1 MTRPLRIEL
10 AGGVYH
16 VTSRG
21 DRRENIYFCDAD
33 RRAWLELLGKVCE
46 RFNWMCH
53 AWCQMSNHYH
63 IVVETVEGN
72 LSQGMRQL
80 NGVYTQH
87 INSAYQRV
95 GHVYQGRYK
104 GILVEKESYLLELAR
119 YVVLNPVRAGIVDD
133 PQQWSWSSYAA
144 MTGEKQA
151 PPWLQTDWI
160 LGQFDRNRGQAVMG
174 YVDFVRAGA
183 GMPSVWERLR
193 GQVYLGSDAFLQR
206 IQALSDKTS
215 LAEIPRTQRRP
226 LAQPLTYYR
235 ESIAD
240 PHAAMAAAY
249 ATGDYTMRQIADAF
263 GVHYAT
269 VSRALKQH
277 RGQVWRQRGQVLQSS
292 IDVRD
297 CKT

>member
-95 GHVYQGRYK
+95 GHVFQGRYK
-104 GILVEKESYLLELAR
+104 SILVEKESYLLELAR
-119 YVVLNPVRAGIVDD
+119 YVVLNPVRAGMVDD

-240 PHAAMAAAY
+240 PNAAMSAAY
-249 ATGDYTMRQIADAF
+249 ATGDYTMLQIADAF

-269 VSRALKQH
+269 VSRALKQQDEKQ
-277 RGQVWRQRGQVLQSS
+277 GSGLAIKQE
-292 IDVRD
+292 VRD

>member
-95 GHVYQGRYK
+95 GHVFQGRYK

-119 YVVLNPVRAGIVDD
+119 YVVLNPVRAGMVDD
-133 PQQWSWSSYAA
+133 PQQWPWSSYAA

-269 VSRALKQH
+269 VSRALKKQ
-277 RGQVWRQRGQVLQSS
+277 GSGLAIKQE
-292 IDVRD
+292 VRD

>member
-33 RRAWLELLGKVCE
+33 RWAWLELLGKVCE

-95 GHVYQGRYK
+95 GHVFQGRYK
-104 GILVEKESYLLELAR
+104 SILVEKESYLLELAR

-160 LGQFDRNRGQAVMG
+160 LGQFNRNRGQAVMG

-263 GVHYAT
+263 GVHYST
-269 VSRALKQH
+269 VSRALKKQ
-277 RGQVWRQRGQVLQSS
+277 GSGLAIKQE
-292 IDVRD
+292 VRD

>member
-119 YVVLNPVRAGIVDD
+119 YVVLNPVRAGMVDD

-240 PHAAMAAAY
+240 PKAAMSAAY

-263 GVHYAT
+263 GVHYST
-269 VSRALKQH
+269 VSRALKKQ
-277 RGQVWRQRGQVLQSS
+277 GSGLAIKQE
-292 IDVRD
+292 VRD

>member
-1 MTRPLRIEL
+1 
-10 AGGVYH
+10 
-16 VTSRG
+16 
-21 DRRENIYFCDAD
+21 
-33 RRAWLELLGKVCE
+33 
-46 RFNWMCH
+46 MCH

-95 GHVYQGRYK
+95 GHVFQGRYK
-104 GILVEKESYLLELAR
+104 SILVEKESYLLELAR

-160 LGQFDRNRGQAVMG
+160 LGQFNRNRGQAVMG
-174 YVDFVRAGA
+174 YVDFIRAGA

-215 LAEIPRTQRRP
+215 IAEIPRTQRRP

-240 PHAAMAAAY
+240 PNAAMSAAY

-263 GVHYAT
+263 GVHYST
-269 VSRALKQH
+269 VSRALKKQ
-277 RGQVWRQRGQVLQSS
+277 GSGLAIKQE
-292 IDVRD
+292 VRD

>member
-33 RRAWLELLGKVCE
+33 RWVWLELLGKVCE

-95 GHVYQGRYK
+95 GHVFQGRYK
-104 GILVEKESYLLELAR
+104 SILVEKESYLLELAR

-160 LGQFDRNRGQAVMG
+160 LGQFNRNRDQAVMG

-226 LAQPLTYYR
+226 LAQALTYYR

-240 PHAAMAAAY
+240 PNAAMSAAY

-277 RGQVWRQRGQVLQSS
+277 RGQVLQSS
-292 IDVRD
+292 IEVRD

>member
-95 GHVYQGRYK
+95 GHVFQGRYK
-104 GILVEKESYLLELAR
+104 SILVEKESYLLELAR

-240 PHAAMAAAY
+240 PNAAMSAAY

-263 GVHYAT
+263 GVHYST
-269 VSRALKQH
+269 VSRALKKQGSGLAIKH
-277 RGQVWRQRGQVLQSS
+277 E
-292 IDVRD
+292 VRD

>member
-95 GHVYQGRYK
+95 GHVFQGRYK
-104 GILVEKESYLLELAR
+104 SILVEKESYLLELAR
-119 YVVLNPVRAGIVDD
+119 YVVLNPVRAGMVDD
-133 PQQWSWSSYAA
+133 PQQWPWSSYAA

-240 PHAAMAAAY
+240 PKAAMAAAY

-269 VSRALKQH
+269 VSRALKRH
-277 RGQVWRQRGQVLQSS
+277 RGQVLQSS
-292 IDVRD
+292 INVRD

>member
-95 GHVYQGRYK
+95 GHVFQGRYK
-104 GILVEKESYLLELAR
+104 SILVEKESYLLELAR
-119 YVVLNPVRAGIVDD
+119 YVVLNPVRAGMVDD
-133 PQQWSWSSYAA
+133 PQQWPWSSYAA

>member
-95 GHVYQGRYK
+95 GHVFQGRYK
-104 GILVEKESYLLELAR
+104 SILVEKESYLLELAR

-133 PQQWSWSSYAA
+133 PQQWPWSSYAA

-160 LGQFDRNRGQAVMG
+160 LGQFNRNRGQAVMG
-174 YVDFVRAGA
+174 YVDFIRAGA

-240 PHAAMAAAY
+240 PNAAMSAAY

-269 VSRALKQH
+269 VSRALK
-277 RGQVWRQRGQVLQSS
+277 RRV
-292 IDVRD
+292 VRD

>member
-95 GHVYQGRYK
+95 GHVFQGRYK
-104 GILVEKESYLLELAR
+104 SILVEKESYLLELAR
-119 YVVLNPVRAGIVDD
+119 YVVLNPVRAGMVDD

-160 LGQFDRNRGQAVMG
+160 LGQFNRNRGQAVMG
-174 YVDFVRAGA
+174 YVDFIRAGA

-215 LAEIPRTQRRP
+215 IAEIPRTQRRP

-240 PHAAMAAAY
+240 PNAAMSAAY

-263 GVHYAT
+263 GVHYST
-269 VSRALKQH
+269 VSRALKKQ
-277 RGQVWRQRGQVLQSS
+277 GSGLAIKQE
-292 IDVRD
+292 VRD